1 MEINDIPYKVV
12 IKFLEEYYSE
22 ELSDDNYHDV
32 LLDLI
37 LSGEIESAPNEIV
50 NWMIAYNNRN
60 NKNIKTYKM
69 YDILFD
75 RIDIF
80 ELYQIFNVYTKEDV
94 LQILSYL
101 HKLDDDLYIFNNL
114 PPEILERILLD
125 LDVDSLLLLFEINK
139 STYLYS
145 DDMLDNII
153 KSKILP
159 YLDLYPDLDIKSLN
173 NKQLIILTR
182 IIEKGKYYGTI
193 INDEFR
199 IINRKEQLDLCRKC
213 SDRRLSPLGKKCN
226 NYNNY
231 DLLEILWDVDG
242 TLPENSYILKEKDR
256 KYIID
261 ELSGREGILTTDR
274 HVSFKHR
281 NYNYDDTKNWDLQKL
296 TFFYNWFRLRP
307 RPTNKFLCDIIRS
320 RMEELGMIKYL

>member
-1 MEINDIPYKVV
+1 MDIKDIPKDVV
-12 IKFLEEYYSE
+12 IKFLDEYYPDIIHE
-22 ELSDDNYHDV
+22 NDYDV
-32 LLDLI
+32 LLELV
-37 LSGEIESAPNEIV
+37 LSGEIESAPYEIV
-50 NWMIAYNNRN
+50 NWMIAYNNKK
-60 NKNIKTYKM
+60 NKNIKKYKLS
-69 YDILFD
+69 DILLD
-75 RIDIF
+75 KIDLF
-80 ELYQIFNVYTKEDV
+80 ELYQIFNVNTKDDV
-94 LQILSYL
+94 IQILSYL
-101 HKLDDDLYIFNNL
+101 HKLNNDLTIFNSL
-114 PPEILERILLD
+114 PDEILRYILLNLD
-125 LDVDSLLLLFEINK
+125 LDSLLLWLKTYK
-139 STYLYS
+139 SSNLYGK
-145 DDMLDNII
+145 DQLDNILRD
-153 KSKILP
+153 KISP
-159 YLDLYPDLDIKSLN
+159 YLNLYPDLDIKNLN
-173 NKQLIILTR
+173 NEQLIILAR

-199 IINRKEQLDLCRKC
+199 IINRKEQLDLCQKC

-274 HVSFKHR
+274 RVSFKYR